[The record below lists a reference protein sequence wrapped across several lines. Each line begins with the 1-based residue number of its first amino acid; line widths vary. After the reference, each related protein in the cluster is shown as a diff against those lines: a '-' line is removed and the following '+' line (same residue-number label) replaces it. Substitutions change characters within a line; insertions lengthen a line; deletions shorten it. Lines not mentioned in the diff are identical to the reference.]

1 MRFEVVLFE
10 HCQMGDFLGWA
21 KQFVNCSSHILCGIS
36 AFGKVTFSDQDAVR
50 TPIFNF
56 LKSHLNLSHTEDK
69 QLSTDQ

>member
-36 AFGKVTFSDQDAVR
+36 DQDAVR

-56 LKSHLNLSHTEDK
+56 LKSHLNLSHTADK